1 MNEANVNT
9 EKQCLQQMQQKIRE
23 EQLYENAKVAYNP
36 DTYAGQTQGIGLA
49 GERRPTLREEAEK
62 NVGYHRSQADKA
74 NRAAAFFREHPEFDE
89 FIQLI
94 RSGVIG
100 I

>member
-1 MNEANVNT
+1 MNLDYESA
-9 EKQCLQQMQQKIRE
+9 KQQKLRE
-23 EQLYENAKVAYNP
+23 EQLYANAKTAYNP
-36 DTYAGQTQGIGLA
+36 NTCADQVQGIGLA
-49 GERRPTLREEAEK
+49 SERRPTLREEAEK
-62 NVGYHRSQADKA
+62 NVGFHRSQADKA
-74 NRAAAFFREHPEFDE
+74 DRAAAFFREYPEFDE